1 MWWSVG
7 VSNNTDF
14 AQGIRFMIRQGSIEA
29 PLATE
34 INAVKIPEWLK
45 SNARWWYS
53 GEIDDRTF
61 AMSIQYLL
69 ESGIVK
75 V

>member
-1 MWWSVG
+1 
-7 VSNNTDF
+7 
-14 AQGIRFMIRQGSIEA
+14 MIRQGLIEA